1 MVNLQF
7 KILVIQLAI
16 FNFGKSRYSIILEIL
31 SISVFNMGGQLRV
44 KMGVATNRMVLFLLY
59 EGTW

>member
-16 FNFGKSRYSIILEIL
+16 FNFGKSRYSVILEIL
-31 SISVFNMGGQLRV
+31 SISVF
-44 KMGVATNRMVLFLLY
+44 KMGSIRGQNGRGNEQNGSLLII
-59 EGTW
+59 

>member
-31 SISVFNMGGQLRV
+31 SISVF
-44 KMGVATNRMVLFLLY
+44 KMGSIRGQNGRGNEQNGSLLII
-59 EGTW
+59 

>member
-31 SISVFNMGGQLRV
+31 SISVFKWGSIRDQNGRGNEQN
-44 KMGVATNRMVLFLLY
+44 GSLLII
-59 EGTW
+59 